1 MKKTLI
7 VLIVVGA
14 LAVGAG
20 GAYAAGQA
28 INNARAE
35 TIAASAPVEAEEPLP
50 EDNEEGEALD
60 GPRDRPLPPGQ
71 MKKERNWTERKN
83 WMGPGMMAPGGYLED
98 AQPQGERLSLEDAV
112 TAAQQ
117 YAAALGEN
125 LRVARVMAFSENF
138 YAVVVEEDTGRGAL
152 ELLIDP
158 YTGRV
163 RLEPGPTRM
172 WNVKYGHMRLRV
184 DEIPANTLS
193 MQEAAEAAQA
203 YLDENLQGALVEVEG
218 VAFYGYYNFDYT
230 VDGEVAGM
238 LSVNA
243 TSGNVWPHTWR
254 GTFIEEKEID
264 A

>member
-1 MKKTLI
+1 MKKTFI

-28 INNARAE
+28 ITSARAKA
-35 TIAASAPVEAEEPLP
+35 IAASSPAEVEEPLL
-50 EDNEEGEALD
+50 EDTEEGEALD
-60 GPRDRPLPPGQ
+60 GQRNKPLPPGQ
-71 MKKERNWTERKN
+71 TKKDRYWPERRN
-83 WMGPGMMAPGGYLED
+83 WMGPGMTAPGGSLDD
-98 AQPQGERLSLEDAV
+98 AQPLGERLSLEEAV

-125 LRVARVMAFSENF
+125 LRVARVLAFSGNF

-172 WNVKYGHMRLRV
+172 WNAKYGHMRLRV

-193 MQEAAEAAQA
+193 MEKAAEAAQA
-203 YLDENLQGALVEVEG
+203 YLDENLAEALVETDG
-218 VAFYGYYNFDYT
+218 MAFYGYYSFDYT

-243 TSGNVWPHTWR
+243 TSGNVWPHTWH
-254 GTFIEEKEID
+254 GTFIEAKEID